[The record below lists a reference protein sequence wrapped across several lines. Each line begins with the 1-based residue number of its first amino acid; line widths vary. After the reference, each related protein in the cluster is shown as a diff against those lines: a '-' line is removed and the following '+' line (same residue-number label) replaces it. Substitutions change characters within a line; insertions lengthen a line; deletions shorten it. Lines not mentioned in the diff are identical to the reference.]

1 MFQEAQSFYPDV
13 SKWIVSNVIVTTMM
27 FDHATSFNQSLS
39 RWDTSM
45 THMSGMFQGARS
57 FTQDISEWIVS
68 NVIGMAGC
76 LV

>member
-1 MFQEAQSFYPDV
+1 
-13 SKWIVSNVIVTTMM
+13 
-27 FDHATSFNQSLS
+27 
-39 RWDTSM
+39 
-45 THMSGMFQGARS
+45 MSGMFQGARS